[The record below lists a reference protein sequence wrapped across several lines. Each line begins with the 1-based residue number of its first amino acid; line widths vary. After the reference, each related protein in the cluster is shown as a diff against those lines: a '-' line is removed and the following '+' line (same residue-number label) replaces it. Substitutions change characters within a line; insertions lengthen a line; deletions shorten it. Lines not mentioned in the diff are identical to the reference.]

1 MEERRCRRD
10 ITEGQKFEEKGEA
23 GKEKLSINTTTISP
37 VSLFVEPPFSK
48 GAFQP
53 GGWIERSF
61 TSTPTSPSLP
71 LSSLL
76 CVSLEC
82 SFSS

>member
-1 MEERRCRRD
+1 MGE
-10 ITEGQKFEEKGEA
+10 KFEEEGKV
-23 GKEKLSINTTTISP
+23 GKEKLSINTTTICA
-37 VSLFVEPPFSK
+37 VLLFVEPPFSK

-53 GGWIERSF
+53 GGVIERSF

-71 LSSLL
+71 LPPLSR
-76 CVSLEC
+76 VSLAC